1 MRNKNLLILAFI
13 TVVILVAASISSQNR
28 APQSVVSLSLLFP
41 ELKNQINSVTQLS
54 VESAEGAIN
63 INKQGDN
70 WLITESGNYPARFDK
85 VKQTV
90 LALADLKQVSQKT
103 STPSLF
109 SELDVADIHAE
120 NSKSR
125 LLTLKDA
132 SGTTLASLIVGRDA
146 GSGVYVRKPQTNETW
161 QTSGKLDISS
171 DVVAWVEQNLLDIAD
186 DRIFDTR
193 LEHPDGKVVT
203 ITRAK
208 GEKDFTVLDV
218 PKDKQAKSGYFV
230 NQIGTILSN
239 LTIENVK
246 ARQGFTFPDTAI
258 KTTIRTY
265 DGLVATILT
274 ANVDGANVISLDFNV
289 DEALLAAAAAAPA
302 AETKPAEKEA
312 IVIGEPAKDA
322 APKVI
327 DVRKEVADLNSRVG
341 SWVYTITSAKYG
353 LLVKEPI
360 DVIQDKP
367 VEPAKTK
374 EKKPG

>member
-1 MRNKNLLILAFI
+1 MRNRNLLILSFI

-28 APQSVVSLSLLFP
+28 APQTVVTQSPLFP
-41 ELKNQINSVTQLS
+41 ELKNQINSATQLS
-54 VESAEGAIN
+54 VETAEGAIN
-63 INKQGDN
+63 ITKQGDN
-70 WLITESGNYPARFDK
+70 WVITESGNYPARFDK

-109 SELDVADIHAE
+109 SELDVDDIHAE
-120 NSKSR
+120 KSKSK

-132 SGTTLASLIVGRDA
+132 SGNALASLIVGRDA
-146 GSGVYVRKPQTNETW
+146 GSGAYVRKPQTNETW
-161 QTSGKLDISS
+161 LTNGKLDISS
-171 DVVAWVEQNLLDIAD
+171 DVLAWVEQNLLDIAD

-193 LEHPDGKVVT
+193 LEHPDGKVVS

-218 PKDKQAKSGYFV
+218 PKDKKAKSGYFV
-230 NQIGTILSN
+230 NQIGTILSK

-265 DGLVATILT
+265 DGLVATIVT
-274 ANVDGANVISLDFNV
+274 ANVDGANVISLDFSI

-302 AETKPAEKEA
+302 SPEQPSEKEA

-322 APKVI
+322 APKVV
-327 DVRKEVADLNSRVG
+327 DVRKEVADLNSRISG
-341 SWVYTITSAKYG
+341 WVYTITSAKYG

>member
-1 MRNKNLLILAFI
+1 MRNRNLLILAFI

-28 APQSVVSLSLLFP
+28 APQTVVSLSPLFP
-41 ELKNQINSVTQLS
+41 ELKNQINSATQLS
-54 VESAEGAIN
+54 VESAEGTIN
-63 INKQGDN
+63 INKQDDK
-70 WLITESGNYPARFDK
+70 WLITEAGNYLARFDK
-85 VKQTV
+85 IKQTV

-120 NSKSR
+120 NSKAR

-132 SGTTLASLIVGRDA
+132 SGNVLASLIVGRDA
-146 GSGVYVRKPQTNETW
+146 GSGAYVRKPQTNETW

-193 LEHPDGKVVT
+193 LDHPDGKVVS

-218 PKDKQAKSGYFV
+218 PKDKQTKSGYFV

-265 DGLVATILT
+265 DGLVATIVT

-289 DEALLAAAAAAPA
+289 DEALLTAAAAAPVTPEQPA
-302 AETKPAEKEA
+302 AKEA

-322 APKVI
+322 APQPI